1 MAIDSSL
8 PRDRPV
14 GTDRTD
20 GLELATLGN
29 APPGQDL
36 EPDPG
41 LFGPDS
47 VTWRVHADPVMV
59 VAGVG
64 GLLQALHP
72 LAMAGV
78 SQHSNFRADPWGR
91 LARTGEYVA
100 TVTYSPGPGREAGGR
115 EGPRHPP
122 SSGWGGAG
130 KRNAIPGG

>member
-29 APPGQDL
+29 APPVQDL

-64 GLLQALHP
+64 GLL
-72 LAMAGV
+72 
-78 SQHSNFRADPWGR
+78 
-91 LARTGEYVA
+91 TGGTA
-100 TVTYSPGPGREAGGR
+100 
-115 EGPRHPP
+115 PP
-122 SSGWGGAG
+122 
-130 KRNAIPGG
+130 